1 VIHGGSVTI
10 TFRDVPVELIDVL
23 FGGIVL
29 GEVGYKAYG
38 DSVGWKNY
46 LGRPMPEWGELPEA
60 IRGAWIA
67 AAGAIVSAATR
78 FYDEGTAAGWSGC
91 SCGHLATMHDVEEAS
106 GEGPVCCVDGCGCG
120 SGG

>member
-1 VIHGGSVTI
+1 VSQGESVTI
-10 TFRDVPVELIDVL
+10 KFLDVPVELIDIL

-29 GEVGYKAYG
+29 GEVGYRAYG

-46 LGRPMPEWGELPEA
+46 LGRPMPEWLELPEA

-78 FYDEGTAAGWSGC
+78 FYDEGTAAG
-91 SCGHLATMHDVEEAS
+91 MHDVAEVS
-106 GEGPVCCVDGCGCG
+106 GEEPMCCVDSCGCG